1 MASGANI
8 LAKKV
13 LDETGTGT
21 SATTLRAISDIIE
34 QHNTRKTEP
43 GFKGSVINMSFN
55 LVKSASMNSAI
66 QTAMENGIHA
76 VVAAGNEGTDSC
88 RFSPSSVGGR
98 GGNAISVGAISI
110 QNRLSTFSNTGPC
123 VDVYAPG
130 EDIVSA
136 WIGGDNV
143 INAIDGTS
151 MAAPHVTGLVAY
163 HIANNE
169 SLAQD
174 PAAMKAF
181 VRATGFTNKIGGSFY
196 QGDPVIL
203 VNNGFRD

>member
-1 MASGANI
+1 VASGANI

-13 LDETGTGT
+13 LDETGTGS
-21 SATTLRAISDIIE
+21 SATTLRAISDVIE
-34 QHNTRKTEP
+34 QHNTRKFEP

-55 LVKSASMNSAI
+55 LAKSPAMNSAI
-66 QTAMENGIHA
+66 QTAMGNGIHA
-76 VVAAGNEGTDSC
+76 VVAAGNEGTNSC
-88 RFSPSSVGGR
+88 NFSPSSVGGS

-110 QNRLSTFSNTGPC
+110 QNQLSTFSNTGPC

-130 EDIVSA
+130 QDIVSA

-163 HIANNE
+163 HIARNS

-181 VRATGFTNKIGGSFY
+181 VRDSGLKSKISGSFY

-203 VNNGFRD
+203 VNNGFKG